1 MKMYFSALDFATATE
16 YFKKK
21 LILKI
26 MFKVGLYVLCYG
38 CVIWQSSVCLEKYLS
53 KPTGASL
60 EIIDTQVASISFT
73 FCEVIYNLN
82 QNSNGRLFQKDIK
95 HLKEIKL
102 QTNNLTIYLK
112 QENES
117 VHFNFIIQLPEP
129 YLCREF
135 KLPQLKIES
144 IEVKHDARSKKK
156 NFHLF
161 IHPGNMITAKEFIIQ
176 YPNKIF
182 HGYNDGYAKLK
193 IKSYDLSASP
203 EIACAD
209 INYYKRKFSNVLAEY
224 NKTMGCA
231 YPFKRYSLPG
241 FALTFTNHVNPKLA

>member
-60 EIIDTQVASISFT
+60 EIIDTQDASISFT

-144 IEVKHDARSKKK
+144 IEV
-156 NFHLF
+156 N
-161 IHPGNMITAKEFIIQ
+161 
-176 YPNKIF
+176 
-182 HGYNDGYAKLK
+182 GYNDGYAKLK
-193 IKSYDLSASP
+193 IESYDLSASP
-203 EIACAD
+203 EISCAD
-209 INYYKRKFSNVLAEY
+209 INYDKCKFSNILAEY
-224 NKTMGCA
+224 NKTMGCT
-231 YPFKRYSLPG
+231 YPFKRL
-241 FALTFTNHVNPKLA
+241 V

>member
-1 MKMYFSALDFATATE
+1 MYFSALDFTILTE
-16 YFKKK
+16 YLKLKRILK
-21 LILKI
+21 LIST
-26 MFKVGLYVLCYG
+26 VGIYGVCYG
-38 CVIWQSSVCLEKYLS
+38 CVIWQSNTCLEKYLS

-60 EIIDTQVASISFT
+60 EIIDTQDASISFT
-73 FCEVIYNLN
+73 FCEVVYNLN

-95 HLKEIKL
+95 YLKEIKL
-102 QTNNLTIYLK
+102 QTNNSTIYLK
-112 QENES
+112 QENETIN
-117 VHFNFIIQLPEP
+117 FNFIIQLPES

-144 IEVKHDARSKKK
+144 IEVKHDAVDRNN

-182 HGYNDGYAKLK
+182 HWYNDGYAKLK
-193 IKSYDLSASP
+193 IESYDLSASP

-209 INYYKRKFSNVLAEY
+209 INYDKCKFSNILAEY
-224 NKTMGCA
+224 NKTMGCT
-231 YPFKRYSLPG
+231 YPFKRL
-241 FALTFTNHVNPKLA
+241 V